1 MSTIPMKQLPNG
13 IAIPQLGFGVF
24 RSPEGS
30 VTAESVRCA
39 VESGYR
45 HIDTAA
51 IYGNEASVGEGIATC
66 GISRDQLFI
75 TGKIW
80 NKDMRDGNEEK
91 AFLDTLKKLGTDYL
105 DLYLIHWPVECHT
118 RSWKVLEHLYEQ
130 GAVRAIGVSNYHK
143 QHLDAL
149 FASADIAPMVNQ
161 FECHP
166 YLTQKNLISLSRD
179 KGMLQQSYRPLGGEG
194 APVLKDPVLLEIAQA
209 RGRTP
214 AQIALRWNL
223 QNESAVLVKSNQT
236 DRIRSNLQVFDFTL
250 TQEEMEQING
260 LNKNWRTG
268 SNPDSFNF

>member
-1 MSTIPMKQLPNG
+1 MSNIPMKQLPNG

-51 IYGNEASVGEGIATC
+51 IYGNEASVGEGIRTC

-91 AFLDTLKKLGTDYL
+91 AFMDTLNKLGTDYL

-118 RSWKVLEHLYEQ
+118 RSWKVLEHLYET
-130 GAVRAIGVSNYHK
+130 GAVRAIGVSNYHT
-143 QHLDAL
+143 QHLQQL
-149 FASADIAPMVNQ
+149 FASANIGPMVNQ

-166 YLTQKNLISLSRD
+166 YLTQKELIRYTREQ
-179 KGMLQQSYRPLGGEG
+179 GMLQQSYRPLGGEG
-194 APVLKDPVLLEIAQA
+194 APVLENPVLGEIARE

-223 QNESAVLVKSNQT
+223 QNESVVLVKSNHA

-250 TQEEMEQING
+250 SDEEMARIDALHCNG
-260 LNKNWRTG
+260 RTG
-268 SNPDSFNF
+268 SNPDNFNF